1 MADRL
6 GQTSD
11 WEAREGGE
19 ADPLMDESQ
28 VREWL
33 AAGHQIGAHTCTHP
47 RLSQLSDAQANEE
60 ISASRKKL
68 EDLLEC
74 RLNTSPIPM
83 GTTTR
88 GTSSWSNRLAL
99 KQPSPCTE
107 ESIPRVHQC
116 LNYDAGPPGIPAEPS
131 KTCFADSF
139 KVLRGTYPRIYLT
152 VVVCASRLRWKI

>member
-1 MADRL
+1 MAGGR
-6 GQTSD
+6 TSD
-11 WEAREGGE
+11 WCPHLYSSATFPTLRRPGQRGNIGE
-19 ADPLMDESQ
+19 S
-28 VREWL
+28 
-33 AAGHQIGAHTCTHP
+33 
-47 RLSQLSDAQANEE
+47 
-60 ISASRKKL
+60 KKL